1 MHNGNQYEKV
11 QEFDAGFDIT
21 GLRLNSERLVVSG
34 FSSEIRIYGSNGTGY
49 WLEQTITTTE
59 PRIYD
64 FHSSSDLAQL
74 LFEDRD
80 GYASTYQHIN
90 GSYSFSQAMFVNKS
104 VHEAYL
110 DEG

>member
-21 GLRLNSERLVVSG
+21 GLRLNSERLVVSD
-34 FSSEIRIYGSNGTGY
+34 FSSDICIYGSNGTGY

-80 GYASTYQHIN
+80 GYASTYQYIN
-90 GSYSFSQAMFVNKS
+90 GSY
-104 VHEAYL
+104 
-110 DEG
+110 